1 MEKDFVGAVDIGGT
15 KIHVGIV
22 NTAGKSI
29 IEESFL
35 TRAGERTGEE
45 ATEEIA
51 ELLCK
56 FCATL
61 GIEVANLKGIGIACA
76 GPLDLLAGTV
86 ENPYTL
92 PGWEGYPIVRRMKE
106 LTGVKVVLE
115 NDANAA
121 LLGEVLLKGL
131 THEKV
136 LMLTLGTG
144 IGVASWNRGQLY
156 REGKYH
162 PEMGHVVVS
171 SEGDECYC
179 GHRGCFESL
188 CSGSAVNRRSQDLG
202 YENFD
207 HLYHSFRTGDRKA
220 LKFIEEF
227 KQEIKNGVWNLSI
240 IFKPHVIILAGGL
253 ARDYFEFFK
262 TVILEECDGNKKDF
276 VELFQ
281 ILPADKGINPAL
293 AGANMMLD

>member
-106 LTGVKVVLE
+106 LTGVKV
-115 NDANAA
+115 
-121 LLGEVLLKGL
+121 
-131 THEKV
+131 
-136 LMLTLGTG
+136 G
-144 IGVASWNRGQLY
+144 I
-156 REGKYH
+156 
-162 PEMGHVVVS
+162 
-171 SEGDECYC
+171 
-179 GHRGCFESL
+179 
-188 CSGSAVNRRSQDLG
+188 
-202 YENFD
+202 
-207 HLYHSFRTGDRKA
+207 
-220 LKFIEEF
+220 
-227 KQEIKNGVWNLSI
+227 
-240 IFKPHVIILAGGL
+240 
-253 ARDYFEFFK
+253 FF
-262 TVILEECDGNKKDF
+262 TFAIVT
-276 VELFQ
+276 
-281 ILPADKGINPAL
+281 P
-293 AGANMMLD
+293 